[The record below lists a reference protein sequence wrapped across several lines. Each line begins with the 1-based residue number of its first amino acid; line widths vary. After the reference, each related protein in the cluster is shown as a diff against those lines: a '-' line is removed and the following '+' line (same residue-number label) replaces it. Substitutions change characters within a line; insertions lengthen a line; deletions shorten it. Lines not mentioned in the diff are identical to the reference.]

1 MNANSANAQVESL
14 YGTWRLLS
22 NTRELVATGER
33 VDIFGKA
40 PQGFITYGRD
50 GRMSAIV
57 VGDDRPRPPDLAKL
71 TDQERAELFKT
82 MAAYAGAFKV
92 EGTRVLHN
100 VEISWNENWTGSVQV
115 RRFRFEGRRL
125 IITAG
130 PQIGPDG
137 RETISVLTWEKVE

>member
-1 MNANSANAQVESL
+1 MNVNSVSAQVESL

-22 NTRELVATGER
+22 NVRELVATGER

-40 PQGFITYGRD
+40 PQGFMTYGRD

-57 VGDDRPRPPDLAKL
+57 VGDNRPRPPDLAKL

-82 MAAYAGAFKV
+82 MVAYAGTFKV
-92 EGTRVLHN
+92 EGTRVLHS
-100 VEISWNENWTGSVQV
+100 VDISWNENWTGSVQV
-115 RRFRFEGRRL
+115 RSFRFEGRRL
-125 IITAG
+125 IITGG

-137 RETISVLTWEKVE
+137 REVIAVLTWEKVD